1 MKYIGKIVSI
11 FLIILFCIT
20 NKGPLDAELTNE
32 NKNID
37 QKNGKTS
44 VVQNENE
51 KETDL
56 NLIEEDK
63 RDDKNEPNS
72 NSEGEK
78 DKEQSVKEKEE
89 PHSKNEQNPN
99 GNYISIL
106 ILEAISGVLI
116 SVCYTLD
123 RIIRVTDK
131 IQEFLRI
138 YLTFFP
144 PNENKENEFD

>member
-1 MKYIGKIVSI
+1 MKYIEKIVSI

-20 NKGPLDAELTNE
+20 NKGPLDAELKSE

-56 NLIEEDK
+56 NLIEEEK
-63 RDDKNEPNS
+63 RDDQNEPNL
-72 NSEGEK
+72 NSEGKK

-89 PHSKNEQNPN
+89 QHSNNEQNSN
-99 GNYISIL
+99 GNHFSIL
-106 ILEAISGVLI
+106 ILEAISGVLM

-123 RIIRVTDK
+123 RIIRVADIT
-131 IQEFLRI
+131 QELLKI
-138 YLTFFP
+138 YLMFFP
-144 PNENKENEFD
+144 PNKNKENRVD

>member
-1 MKYIGKIVSI
+1 MKYIEKIVSI

-56 NLIEEDK
+56 NLIGEDK

-78 DKEQSVKEKEE
+78 DKEQSVKAKEE
-89 PHSKNEQNPN
+89 PYSKNEQNSN
-99 GNYISIL
+99 GNHFSIL
-106 ILEAISGVLI
+106 ILEAISGVLM

-123 RIIRVTDK
+123 RIIRVADIT
-131 IQEFLRI
+131 QELLKI
-138 YLTFFP
+138 YLMFFP
-144 PNENKENEFD
+144 PNKNKENRVD